1 MAATL
6 LLVVVATFGIW
17 PKEQQNMVQAISDAL
32 GEWAA
37 GDAFEGFSAPVKRKA
52 NHPKIDRSPLMGRR

>member
-1 MAATL
+1 
-6 LLVVVATFGIW
+6 
-17 PKEQQNMVQAISDAL
+17 MVQAISDAL